1 MISIDVRAER
11 SYVVKVGC
19 DWLSEIAPHLGVRS
33 HIGVIVSSTL
43 AQQVRKQLPNDSRIT
58 IMEVPD
64 GEEGKSLTTLES
76 LWNSLALAGF
86 TRSDLVIAVGGGAT
100 TDIAGFAA
108 STWLRGI
115 DWIAVPTT
123 LAGMVDAAV
132 GGKTG
137 MNSPSGKNL
146 IGSFHSPIEVLADL
160 QWLKTLSD
168 RDFSAGLA
176 EVIKCGFI
184 ADPAILTCISNNSLA
199 ELRGSDE
206 LTMDLVSRSVQVKS
220 DVVSTDFKEN
230 FAREVLNYGH
240 TLGHA
245 VELDSGFELRHGE
258 AVAIG
263 MVYVAELAAA
273 RGLITQEVVIQH
285 REILQSCNLPI
296 AYKKSAWPRLL
307 KIMALDKKARGSSLR
322 FVVLTGVGR
331 TTRLED
337 VNEPELLEV
346 YERICV

>member
-19 DWLSEIAPHLGVRS
+19 DWLAEISRHLDVRS

-43 AQQVRKQLPNDSRIT
+43 AQQVRKRVPNDSRIT

-64 GEEGKSLTTLES
+64 GEEGKSLKTLES

-86 TRSDLVIAVGGGAT
+86 TRNDLVIAVGGGAT

-184 ADPAILTCISNNSLA
+184 ADPAILTSISKNSLA
-199 ELRGSDE
+199 ELRGSGE
-206 LTMDLVSRSVQVKS
+206 LTLDLVSRSVQVKS
-220 DVVSTDFKEN
+220 NVVSTDFKEN

-245 VELDSGFELRHGE
+245 VELDSGFALRHGE

-296 AYKKSAWPRLL
+296 TYKKSAWPQLL

-322 FVVLTGVGR
+322 FVVLTGVGL

-337 VNEPELLEV
+337 VNEHELLEV